1 MVKCKLLNAFQLK
14 LLLISLMVLDHLRF
28 INNFVTPDIQTI
40 FSVISRGIAPMFA
53 YFAVEGIRHTQ
64 NLKKYCLRLSA
75 GAIIMYA
82 GNAVLK
88 RIFMQ
93 ISNPVPDN
101 VRMLLLNNIFFT
113 LAAGVI
119 AIALIQWGKNKQ
131 AAKKGCI
138 YMISSILFVIGF
150 LYGEWGSVILPFM
163 FIEYFFSS
171 KKRIRFLGYVMIEVI
186 ALILPFG
193 EPLWFLVFPF
203 IWLYNGKRGLK
214 NGFSKFF
221 FYIFY
226 PAHLWII
233 AIINL
238 LAII

>member
-14 LLLISLMVLDHLRF
+14 LLLIGLMVLDHLRF
-28 INNFVTPDIQTI
+28 INNLVTSDIQTI
-40 FSVISRGIAPMFA
+40 FSIISRGVAPMFA
-53 YFAVEGIRHTQ
+53 YFAVEGIRRTR

-82 GNAVLK
+82 GNVVLK
-88 RIFMQ
+88 RIFVQ

-101 VRMLLLNNIFFT
+101 VRMLLQNNIFFT

-119 AIALIQWGKNKQ
+119 ATALIQWGKNKQ
-131 AAKKGCI
+131 AAEKGCI
-138 YMISSILFVIGF
+138 YVISGILFVIGF

-186 ALILPFG
+186 ALLLPFG

-203 IWLYNGKRGLK
+203 IGLYNGKRGLK